1 LKLKKIAGDP
11 IDVEVTFVPRGRK
24 VIVPFGTNLLEA
36 AIDADVEVETVC
48 GGNGVCGK
56 CRARVLNG
64 AVSGATPAEEKFF
77 SPEDLK
83 QGHLLMCQRTVLGD
97 VVLEMEAGNRED
109 CGFVPDKGAFMKA
122 SLEIDPHVIKAY
134 HELKPPAIDDQTADL
149 DRVLK
154 PLPEG
159 TRVDNRILQ
168 TLPGI
173 LRASDFFVTS
183 VLLDGE
189 IIALERGDTRADA
202 YGIALDIGT
211 TTVAGYLLDLSSGR
225 VVCSVS
231 GNNRQGVYGSDVISR
246 ISHTMKEP
254 DGLLRMKELISR
266 TIDEIVGELTETANV
281 DPERIYV
288 LTLVGNT
295 VMSHFLLGVSAAGI
309 ASAPFVPVFTQLP
322 LSTVETLELKNLKPH
337 TRFVLL
343 PNIAGYVGSDTTG
356 VILSTGIHDM
366 PGTWLAIDIGTNGE
380 LVLASGG
387 RLLTCSTAAGPAFEG
402 GCIEQGMRAE
412 PGAICEVRMKDDL
425 LLTVM
430 GDTEPRGICGSGLI
444 DTVSEMI
451 RLGLI
456 RENGRIIDPSDCP
469 ASLPKSLKSRVK
481 RAPKGYKFVL
491 SEGDRE
497 VAITQK
503 DISEL
508 QLAKGAIRAGVEI
521 LMEELRMKP
530 ADLDGVF
537 LAGAFGSKVRRES
550 IRGIGLIPDIPTGR
564 IKSVGNAAGS
574 GAVMALLS
582 KKQIALV
589 SDIAARCEHREL
601 SIHREFTTK
610 FSRALIFEKGLGS
623 PTA

>member
-1 LKLKKIAGDP
+1 MKHKKAPAFPEDA
-11 IDVEVTFVPRGRK
+11 EVTFVPMGK
-24 VIVPFGTNLLEA
+24 TVVVPLGTNLLEA
-36 AIDADVEVETVC
+36 AIDADIEVETVC

-56 CRARVLNG
+56 CRARVIKG
-64 AVSGATPAEEKFF
+64 VVSSATPAEEKFLSF
-77 SPEDLK
+77 EDLK
-83 QGHLLMCQRTVLGD
+83 QGHILLCQRTVLGN
-97 VVLEMEAGNRED
+97 VILETDYRED
-109 CGFVPDKGAFMKA
+109 CGFVPDKGAFMKG
-122 SLEIDPHVIKAY
+122 SLEIEPHVLKTY

-149 DRVLK
+149 DRVLN

-159 TRVDNRILQ
+159 TRVDHRILQ

-173 LRASDFFVTS
+173 LRESDFSITS
-183 VLLDGE
+183 VVVAGE
-189 IIALERGDTRADA
+189 VVALEKGDTRADA

-211 TTVAGYLLDLSSGR
+211 TSVAGYLVDLSGGR
-225 VVCSVS
+225 IVCSVS

-246 ISHTMKEP
+246 ISHTMIEP
-254 DGLLRMKELISR
+254 DGILKMKELITR
-266 TIDEIVGELTETANV
+266 TIDEIVEELSVRAGV

-309 ASAPFVPVFTQLP
+309 ASAPFIPVFTRLP
-322 LSTVETLELKNLKPH
+322 FSTVETLGLKSLKPH

-380 LVLASGG
+380 LVLASEG

-425 LLTVM
+425 RLTVM
-430 GDTEPRGICGSGLI
+430 GDTEPIGLCGSGLI
-444 DTVSEMI
+444 NTVSEMI

-456 RENGRIIDPSDCP
+456 GANGRIIDPSDCP
-469 ASLPKSLKSRVK
+469 ARLPKSLKNRIK
-481 RAPKGYKFVL
+481 QAQKGYKFVL
-491 SEGDRE
+491 SEGERE
-497 VAITQK
+497 VAVTQK

-530 ADLDGVF
+530 SDLDGVF
-537 LAGAFGSKVRRES
+537 LAGAFGSRVRRES
-550 IRGIGLIPDIPTGR
+550 VRGIGLLPDIPLDR

-582 KKQIALV
+582 KRQLALA

-610 FSRALIFEKGLGS
+610 FARALLFEEGSGS